1 MKLPMMP
8 HLSKAQ
14 TITLVASVGVFLA
27 GVIAVVEYI
36 NTRKHRE
43 MQKKNAEL
51 ENQIKQLTFQ
61 KLKNDVN
68 GKA

>member
-1 MKLPMMP
+1 MKVPMMP
-8 HLSKAQ
+8 HLNKAQ

-27 GVIAVVEYI
+27 GLIAVVEYV

-51 ENQIKQLTFQ
+51 ENQIKQLTLK
-61 KLKNDVN
+61 KLQVDLN

>member
-1 MKLPMMP
+1 MKVPMMP
-8 HLSKAQ
+8 NLSKAQ

-27 GVIAVVEYI
+27 GVIAVIEYV

-43 MQKKNAEL
+43 MQRKNAEL
-51 ENQIKQLTFQ
+51 ENQIKQLTLM

-68 GKA
+68 GKG

>member
-1 MKLPMMP
+1 MKVPMIP
-8 HLSKAQ
+8 HLNKAQ

-27 GVIAVVEYI
+27 GLIAVVEYV

-51 ENQIKQLTFQ
+51 ENQIKQLTLK
-61 KLKNDVN
+61 KLQVDLN

>member
-1 MKLPMMP
+1 MMP
-8 HLSKAQ
+8 HLNKAQ

-27 GVIAVVEYI
+27 GLIAVVEYV

-51 ENQIKQLTFQ
+51 ENQIKQLTLK
-61 KLKNDVN
+61 KLQVDLN

>member
-1 MKLPMMP
+1 MKVTIMP
-8 HLSKAQ
+8 NLSKAQ

-27 GVIAVVEYI
+27 GVIAVIEYV

-43 MQKKNAEL
+43 MQRKNAEL
-51 ENQIKQLTFQ
+51 ENQIKQLTLM

-68 GKA
+68 GNG

>member
-1 MKLPMMP
+1 MKVPMMP
-8 HLSKAQ
+8 HLNKAQ

-27 GVIAVVEYI
+27 GVIAVIEYV

-51 ENQIKQLTFQ
+51 ENQIKQLQ
-61 KLKNDVN
+61 LKKLQSDLD
-68 GKA
+68 GKV

>member
-1 MKLPMMP
+1 MKVPMMP
-8 HLSKAQ
+8 NLSKAQ

-27 GVIAVVEYI
+27 GVIAVIEYV

-43 MQKKNAEL
+43 MQRKNAEL
-51 ENQIKQLTFQ
+51 ENQIKQLTLM

-68 GKA
+68 GNS

>member
-1 MKLPMMP
+1 MIP
-8 HLSKAQ
+8 HLNKAQ

-27 GVIAVVEYI
+27 GLIAVVEYV

-51 ENQIKQLTFQ
+51 ENQIKQLTLK
-61 KLKNDVN
+61 KLQVDLN

>member
-1 MKLPMMP
+1 MNVPMMP
-8 HLSKAQ
+8 NLSKAQ

-27 GVIAVVEYI
+27 GVIAVIEYV

-43 MQKKNAEL
+43 MQRKNAEL
-51 ENQIKQLTFQ
+51 ENQIKQLTLM

-68 GKA
+68 GKG

>member
-1 MKLPMMP
+1 MKVPMMP
-8 HLSKAQ
+8 NLSKAQ

-27 GVIAVVEYI
+27 GVIAVIEYV

-43 MQKKNAEL
+43 MQRKNAEL
-51 ENQIKQLTFQ
+51 ENQIKQLTLM

-68 GKA
+68 GNG